1 MVVKICILKSGNIGT
16 SPVLDLLLDER
27 ADRPNIDVRVFGSG
41 AKMNPEQVEDVVPK
55 LEQFDP
61 DFCIFISPNPGAPG
75 PAKAREL
82 LSGIEKPAIIIGDAP
97 GKGKTE
103 EMDEQGLGYVIVMSD
118 PMIGAKREWLD
129 PTEMAIF
136 NADILKVLAE
146 TGALRLVQ
154 NTIDDIINAV
164 DAGNKI
170 ELPKLVITAQ
180 KAVEEG
186 GFENPYA
193 KAKAIAAY
201 EMAGAVANLDMKGC
215 FMTKGYEN
223 FIPLVAAAHEMASC
237 AAKLADEARAI
248 EKSNDT
254 VSRTPHMKEGNTGF
268 KKSLI
273 SKPE

>member
-1 MVVKICILKSGNIGT
+1 MVVKIAIIKSGNIGT
-16 SPVLDLLLDER
+16 SPVIDLLLDER
-27 ADRPNIDVRVFGSG
+27 ADRPNIDVRTFGSG

-55 LEQFDP
+55 IDDFKP
-61 DFCIFISPNPGAPG
+61 DFAIFISPNPGAPG

-82 LSGIEKPAIIIGDAP
+82 LSAKDIPAIIVGDAP
-97 GKGKTE
+97 GKGKKD
-103 EMDEQGLGYVIVMSD
+103 EMDEQGLGYIIVMSD

-154 NTIDDIINAV
+154 QTIDTVIEQAES
-164 DAGNKI
+164 GEI
-170 ELPKLVITAQ
+170 ELPKLIVTAE
-180 KAVEEG
+180 KAAEAG

-201 EMAGAVANLDMKGC
+201 EMAGSVANLDMKGC
-215 FMTKGYEN
+215 FMTKGFEN
-223 FIPLVAAAHEMASC
+223 FIPLVAAAHEIAAC
-237 AAKLADEARAI
+237 AANLAQEARDI
-248 EKSNDT
+248 EKANDT
-254 VSRTPHMKEGNTGF
+254 VLRTPHMKEGNPVCKTN
-268 KKSLI
+268 LI